1 MRKGIV
7 FSFSREK
14 GYNQNVEYFFTSY
27 FLKCVSYEGK
37 LLNFVTRLLPIAA
50 PIYRQ
55 SRLVMGMLLL
65 LVCYFMKDLSIRF
78 IAFSFI
84 LSIIF
89 AYICVLFI
97 LLCPSNLDTV

>member
-1 MRKGIV
+1 MNLKCDI
-7 FSFSREK
+7 
-14 GYNQNVEYFFTSY
+14 FFIS
-27 FLKCVSYEGK
+27 FLKCVVYEGK
-37 LLNFVTRLLPIAA
+37 RLIFVTRLLPVAA
-50 PIYRQ
+50 PVYRQ
-55 SRLVMGMLLL
+55 SRPIMGMPLLP
-65 LVCYFMKDLSIRF
+65 VCYFLKALSIRF